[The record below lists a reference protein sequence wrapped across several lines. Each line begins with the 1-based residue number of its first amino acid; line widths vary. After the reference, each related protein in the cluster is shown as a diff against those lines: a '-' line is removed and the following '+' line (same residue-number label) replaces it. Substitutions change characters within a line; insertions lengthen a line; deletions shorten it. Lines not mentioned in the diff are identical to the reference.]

1 MSKKGTGLQHAPNG
15 APYRKKKLD
24 ALAKMDVQEEYDF
37 ILSVIE
43 KHPGISNR
51 QLIKAI
57 KPHIGNRQAY
67 TTRRWAA
74 LREALQHDSRVI
86 ATCISSR
93 SYNYRLV
100 EEPFSKHPRG
110 LARKAS
116 TQIPAEEIEQPM
128 DDQTWPTISMEG
140 TLPDPIHMTVRSPEG
155 VELSSGTFS
164 SKAGITM
171 MNSSATRIEVRV
183 VRRSDGTTETHLDIV
198 VE

>member
-1 MSKKGTGLQHAPNG
+1 MRNKTRGITHAPNG
-15 APYRKKKLD
+15 APYRKSKLD
-24 ALAKMDVQEEYDF
+24 ALAKMDIQEEYDF

-43 KHPGISNR
+43 KHPGINNR

-74 LREALQHDSRVI
+74 LRDALASDSRVI
-86 ATCISSR
+86 RTRHSQKT
-93 SYNYRLV
+93 NTYRLV
-100 EEPFSKHPRG
+100 EDPYAYTRG

-116 TQIPAEEIEQPM
+116 TEIPAEEIEQPM

-171 MNSSATRIEVRV
+171 MNSNATRIEVRV

>member
-24 ALAKMDVQEEYDF
+24 ELARMGVQEEYDF

-51 QLIKAI
+51 QLLKAI
-57 KPHIGNRQAY
+57 RPHIGNRKAY

-74 LREALQHDSRVI
+74 VRDALAHDSRVI
-86 ATCISSR
+86 RSKLGER
-93 SYNYRLV
+93 SYTYRLV
-100 EEPFSKHPRG
+100 DEPVETTPRY
-110 LARKAS
+110 LSRTRS
-116 TQIPAEEIEQPM
+116 PDIPAEAIEHPM
-128 DDQTWPTISMEG
+128 DDQTWPIISMEG

>member
-1 MSKKGTGLQHAPNG
+1 MSKKGTGLKNDPSG
-15 APYRKKKLD
+15 APYRKRKLD
-24 ALAKMDVQEEYDF
+24 KLAKMTVQEEYDF
-37 ILSVIE
+37 ILSIIE
-43 KHPGISNR
+43 KRPGINNR
-51 QLIKAI
+51 QLLKAI

-74 LREALQHDSRVI
+74 LRDALANDERVI
-86 ATCISSR
+86 RQRQGKKT
-93 SYNYRLV
+93 YTFRLV
-100 EEPFSKHPRG
+100 ELSGTRSPD
-110 LARKAS
+110 
-116 TQIPAEEIEQPM
+116 IPAEEIVQPM